1 MLVMMVMGIARDV
14 VVEYEYVVLLRILS
28 IEMSFERE
36 SGFWT
41 HLKDPL
47 RFFKIQLDYLEA
59 QL

>member
-1 MLVMMVMGIARDV
+1 MMVMGIARDV